1 MKHKPAVIFAFLML
15 FTSLMFQNLN
25 IVAAAASPQCEISNV
40 KICTKAVADQ
50 FHIEFGRARPDLL
63 SNQSPT
69 RRQVAPPSAGPSRVR
84 ADYVETLV
92 TVGCAGNTPENN
104 DAVCGAALNSCP
116 DPVAMQFWQWTRTV
130 DGATG
135 QPLTVF
141 RRTANPP
148 YVCLAP
154 AAAQAAGVVVDPVA
168 AVAAVVERDFRSLV
182 VLRGAV
188 RVAPSPETLV
198 NYPTR
203 FSTDAP
209 GAYAIPVS
217 ILGRAVVITAT
228 AREYT
233 WFLGESELTTAGP
246 EVVHTFRAP
255 GEPSPHVTITWS
267 GTFTIA
273 GDPVVRSV
281 RGAATTTGPGTP
293 LGVREVRSQ
302 YEAG

>member
-1 MKHKPAVIFAFLML
+1 M
-15 FTSLMFQNLN
+15 
-25 IVAAAASPQCEISNV
+25 
-40 KICTKAVADQ
+40 
-50 FHIEFGRARPDLL
+50 
-63 SNQSPT
+63 
-69 RRQVAPPSAGPSRVR
+69 
-84 ADYVETLV
+84 
-92 TVGCAGNTPENN
+92 
-104 DAVCGAALNSCP
+104 
-116 DPVAMQFWQWTRTV
+116 
-130 DGATG
+130 
-135 QPLTVF
+135 
-141 RRTANPP
+141 
-148 YVCLAP
+148 
-154 AAAQAAGVVVDPVA
+154 VVDPVA